1 MDEAETRSDVLS
13 RCKREETGTQA
24 CGDTTRV
31 WTWWLGEGG
40 REGVVRGVG
49 GGKRRKRSRD
59 REGTGEQ
66 SGAGQKRAGQDRVG

>member
-40 REGVVRGVG
+40 REWSGGLAVASEGRGVATEKEQENRAELG
-49 GGKRRKRSRD
+49 RSGLGR
-59 REGTGEQ
+59 TG
-66 SGAGQKRAGQDRVG
+66 